1 MIDYPRQRRMMMEWW
16 MRLGHATSHETR
28 QWMSVGG
35 GRSRLS
41 ASATPPVPLF
51 NCCKPTQQH
60 MRWQLS
66 PMSISLYWLI
76 NARESWPLHTNARVI
91 FIRFIFPFF
100 SPALLSPSLASF
112 FQKRRKSKRKYQIMS
127 SRKKR
132 HQKMRNAAFCFI
144 KVAIFARPSVGRSVR
159 KDAYT
164 GFYQWIGGW

>member
-91 FIRFIFPFF
+91 FIPFIFPFF
-100 SPALLSPSLASF
+100 FSRFIISFPRFFF
-112 FQKRRKSKRKYQIMS
+112 FQKRWKWKEKYQIMS
-127 SRKKR
+127 TRKKAPEEA
-132 HQKMRNAAFCFI
+132 KCCFLLYD
-144 KVAIFARPSVGRSVR
+144 VSYFHPSVCRSVR
-159 KDAYT
+159 KDV
-164 GFYQWIGGW
+164 